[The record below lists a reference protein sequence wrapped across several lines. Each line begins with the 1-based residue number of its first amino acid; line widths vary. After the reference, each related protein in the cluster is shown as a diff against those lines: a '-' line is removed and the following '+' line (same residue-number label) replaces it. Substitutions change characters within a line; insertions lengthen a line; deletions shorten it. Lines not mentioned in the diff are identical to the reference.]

1 MIASNCWNTEDVI
14 LKNAAESESVLPS
27 AVVIGATGLV
37 GRQLIQQLLTSGHYR
52 EVYAVVR
59 KRFDL
64 ASTTDAV
71 LTWIEIPDFTQ
82 LKVEL
87 QKYDFKDADAF
98 STLGSTLKQAG
109 SKAAF
114 YQIDHDYN
122 LVFAEVTQ
130 QQGARHLLIVSAMGA
145 DTGSLVYYNR
155 VKGELE
161 QDVQHLNFAH
171 CSIFRPSLLL
181 GERKDAR
188 LVEGA
193 AQSLF
198 QWGNSLLPKT
208 FYARPITAQQV
219 ATAMCQV
226 ALLKSKAADQ
236 DPTAEPVYSP
246 ERSATSHIEIYS
258 NKMMLSTS

>member
-1 MIASNCWNTEDVI
+1 MNDT
-14 LKNAAESESVLPS
+14 AENEMTLPI

-37 GRQLIQQLLTSGHYR
+37 GRQLIQQLLESGHYR
-52 EVYAVVR
+52 EIYAVVR

-64 ASTTDAV
+64 DMSTDAL

-82 LKVEL
+82 LKIEL

-122 LVFAEVTQ
+122 LAFAEVAQ
-130 QQGARHLLIVSAMGA
+130 QQGARHLLLVSAMGA
-145 DTGSLVYYNR
+145 DAGSMVYYNR

-161 QDVQHLNFAH
+161 QDVQHLNFEH
-171 CSIFRPSLLL
+171 LSIFRPSLLL
-181 GERKDAR
+181 GERHDAR
-188 LVEGA
+188 LLEGA
-193 AQSLF
+193 AQSFF
-198 QWGNSLLPKT
+198 QWGQNLLPKT

-219 ATAMCQV
+219 ASAMSLA
-226 ALLKSKAADQ
+226 ALLKSKTLAQKHTEAA
-236 DPTAEPVYSP
+236 VYSP
-246 ERSATSHIEIYS
+246 DLSAPSKVEIYS
-258 NKMMLSTS
+258 NKMMLSAS

>member
-1 MIASNCWNTEDVI
+1 MNST
-14 LKNAAESESVLPS
+14 AENEMTLPI

-37 GRQLIQQLLTSGHYR
+37 GRQLLSQLLATGHYR

-82 LKVEL
+82 LKNEL
-87 QKYDFKDADAF
+87 QKYDFQDADAF

-122 LVFAEVTQ
+122 LAFAEVTQ
-130 QQGARHLLIVSAMGA
+130 QQGARHLLLVSAMGA
-145 DTGSLVYYNR
+145 DTGSMVYYNR

-181 GERKDAR
+181 GERQDSR
-188 LVEGA
+188 LLEGA
-193 AQSLF
+193 AQSIF
-198 QWGNSLLPKT
+198 QWGNNLLPKT

-219 ATAMCQV
+219 ATAMYKV
-226 ALLKSKAADQ
+226 AVLKSKTLDQ
-236 DPTAEPVYSP
+236 DQATKPVYSP
-246 ERSATSHIEIYS
+246 ERSVTSHVEIYS
-258 NKMMLSTS
+258 NKMMLSAS